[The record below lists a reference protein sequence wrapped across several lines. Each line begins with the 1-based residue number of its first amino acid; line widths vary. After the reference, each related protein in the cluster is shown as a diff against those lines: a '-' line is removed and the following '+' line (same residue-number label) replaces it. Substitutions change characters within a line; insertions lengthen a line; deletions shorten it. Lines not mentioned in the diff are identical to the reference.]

1 MITSATQALT
11 EDPIL
16 IENNAHVNNERY
28 SDEGEK
34 MEEANQQAVDDQNT
48 QKVEI

>member
-16 IENNAHVNNERY
+16 IENNAHVNNEGY
-28 SDEGEK
+28 SDEGGTNGRSES
-34 MEEANQQAVDDQNT
+34 T
-48 QKVEI
+48 SSR